1 MKLYPRL
8 PVQPI
13 QNLLLI
19 GAGLI
24 GGSLTLALKK
34 AQAVTHVIGVG
45 RRESVMQEAVQLGL
59 IDAYVVPYTESYAQA
74 VRDADVIV
82 LAMPVGQT
90 QAVLRDLLPHLSPHT
105 IITDAGSTKQSV
117 YTDALAVLGD
127 AHIHQ
132 FVLAHPIAGRELNG
146 PAAALADL
154 YVGKKIMVCPTEH
167 NSPEQIQTVV
177 SMWQAA
183 GGCVYELDLAA
194 HDAIFAAVSHVPHVL
209 AYALMNHVAD
219 DALSDDKFAMA
230 GAGFRDF
237 TRIAAA
243 SPEMWRDVCLNNR
256 DAIVADLDTYLAH
269 AQKLRD
275 QIAQSDGDALLNE
288 FTRASEK
295 RLAWGKPSPKN
306 QVGTKN

>member
-1 MKLYPRL
+1 MKIYPQL
-8 PVQPI
+8 PSQPI
-13 QNLLLI
+13 DNLLLI

-34 AQAVTHVIGVG
+34 ANAVQHVTGVG
-45 RRESVMQEAVQLGL
+45 RRESVMREALQLGL
-59 IDAYVVPYTESYAQA
+59 IDDFVAPNTPEYAQA
-74 VRDADVIV
+74 VARANIIV

-90 QAVLRDLLPHLSPHT
+90 QNVLRDLLPHLAPHT
-105 IITDAGSTKQSV
+105 ITTDAGSTKQSV
-117 YTDALAVLGD
+117 YEDALAVLGNK
-127 AHIHQ
+127 INQ
-132 FVLAHPIAGRELNG
+132 FVLAHPIAGREING
-146 PAAALADL
+146 PSAALADL

-167 NSPEQIQTVV
+167 NTTEQIRTVV
-177 SMWQAA
+177 GMWQTT
-183 GGCVYELDLAA
+183 GGHVYELDLNA

-219 DALSDDKFAMA
+219 DALCDDKFAMA

-256 DAIVADLDTYLAH
+256 DAIVADLDAYLAH
-269 AQKLRD
+269 TQALRD
-275 QIAQSDGDALLNE
+275 KIAASDSDTLLTE

-295 RLAWGKPSPKN
+295 RLAWRKDKP
-306 QVGTKN
+306 

>member
-1 MKLYPRL
+1 MKLFTTSA
-8 PVQPI
+8 VSI
-13 QNLLLI
+13 FNNLLLI

-34 AQAVTHVIGVG
+34 ANTVQHITGVG
-45 RRESVMQEAVQLGL
+45 RRESVMREALQLGL
-59 IDAYVVPYTESYAQA
+59 IDDFVAPNTPEYAQA
-74 VRDADVIV
+74 VANADIIV

-90 QAVLRDLLPHLSPHT
+90 KQVLNDLLPHLAPHT

-117 YTDALAVLGD
+117 YEDALEVLGNK
-127 AHIHQ
+127 INQ
-132 FVLAHPIAGRELNG
+132 FVLAHPIAGREVNG
-146 PAAALADL
+146 PSAALADL
-154 YVGKKIMVCPTEH
+154 YVGKKIMVCPTIH
-167 NSPEQIQTVV
+167 NTTEQINTVV
-177 SMWQAA
+177 AMWQAT
-183 GGCVYELDLAA
+183 GGRVYELDLNA

-219 DALSDDKFAMA
+219 DALCDDKFAMA

-256 DAIVADLDTYLAH
+256 EAIVADLDAYLAH
-269 AQKLRD
+269 AQALRD
-275 QIAQSDGDALLNE
+275 KIMAFDSEALLNE

-295 RLAWGKPSPKN
+295 RLAWGKDKE
-306 QVGTKN
+306 

>member
-1 MKLYPRL
+1 MKLYPTL
-8 PVQPI
+8 PTQPI

-24 GGSLTLALKK
+24 GGSLTLALK
-34 AQAVTHVIGVG
+34 QANAVQRVTGVG
-45 RRESVMQEAVQLGL
+45 RRESVMREAVQLNL
-59 IDAYVVPYTESYAQA
+59 IDTFVTPNTPEYAHA
-74 VRDADVIV
+74 VANADIIV

-90 QAVLRDLLPHLSPHT
+90 QAVLRELLPHLAPHT

-117 YTDALAVLGD
+117 YNDALAVLGTK
-127 AHIHQ
+127 INQ
-132 FVLAHPIAGRELNG
+132 LVLAHPIAGRELNG

-154 YVGKKIMVCPTEH
+154 YVGKKIMVCPLPKPAH
-167 NSPEQIQTVV
+167 NTAEQISRVV

-183 GGCVYELDLAA
+183 GGDVYELDLNA

-269 AQKLRD
+269 AQVLRD
-275 QIAQSDGDALLNE
+275 KIMDSDSEALLNE

-295 RLAWGKPSPKN
+295 RLAWGKDK
-306 QVGTKN
+306 

>member
-1 MKLYPRL
+1 MKLYPTL
-8 PVQPI
+8 PTQPI

-24 GGSLTLALKK
+24 GGSLTLALK
-34 AQAVTHVIGVG
+34 QANAVQHVTGVG
-45 RRESVMQEAVQLGL
+45 RRESVMQEALQLGL
-59 IDAYVVPYTESYAQA
+59 IDAYVAPNTAEYAQA
-74 VRDADVIV
+74 VATADVIV

-90 QAVLRDLLPHLSPHT
+90 QSALRDVLPHLAKHT
-105 IITDAGSTKQSV
+105 LITDVGSTKQSV
-117 YTDALAVLGD
+117 YNDAVAVLGD
-127 AHIHQ
+127 KINQ

-154 YVGKKIMVCPTEH
+154 YVGKKIMVCPLPKPVH
-167 NSPEQIQTVV
+167 NTAEQINTVV
-177 SMWQAA
+177 SMWQAT
-183 GGCVYELDLAA
+183 GGLVYEMDLAA

-209 AYALMNHVAD
+209 AFALMNHVAD

-256 DAIVADLDTYLAH
+256 AAILADLDAYLAH
-269 AQKLRD
+269 AQSLREH
-275 QIAQSDGDALLNE
+275 IAQSDSEALLNE

-295 RLAWGKPSPKN
+295 RLAWGKDK
-306 QVGTKN
+306 

>member
-1 MKLYPRL
+1 MKTYPQL
-8 PVQPI
+8 PSQPI
-13 QNLLLI
+13 GKLLLI

-34 AQAVTHVIGVG
+34 ANAVKHITGVG
-45 RRESVMQEAVQLGL
+45 RRESVMREALQLGL
-59 IDAYVVPYTESYAQA
+59 IDDFVAPNTPEYAQA
-74 VRDADVIV
+74 VARADIIV

-90 QAVLRDLLPHLSPHT
+90 QNVLRDLLPHLAPHT

-117 YTDALAVLGD
+117 YEDARTVLGEK
-127 AHIHQ
+127 INQ
-132 FVLAHPIAGRELNG
+132 FVLAHPIAGREVNG
-146 PAAALADL
+146 PSAALADL

-167 NSPEQIQTVV
+167 NSAAQIRTVV
-177 SMWQAA
+177 GMWQAT
-183 GGCVYELDLAA
+183 GGQVYELDLNA

-219 DALSDDKFAMA
+219 DALCDDKFAMA

-256 DAIVADLDTYLAH
+256 DAILHDLDLYLAH
-269 AQKLRD
+269 TQQLRD
-275 QIAQSDGDALLNE
+275 KIAASDADSILNE

-295 RLAWGKPSPKN
+295 RLAWGKDNS
-306 QVGTKN
+306 